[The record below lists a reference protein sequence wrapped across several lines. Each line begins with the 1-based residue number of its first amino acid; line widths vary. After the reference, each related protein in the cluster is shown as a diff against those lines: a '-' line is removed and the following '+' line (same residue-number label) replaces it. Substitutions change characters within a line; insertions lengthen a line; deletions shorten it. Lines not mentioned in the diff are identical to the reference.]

1 MTGWYAWLRQRIGLG
16 PSRQRSKA
24 DDQDDNTKSEEKK
37 YGPYELF
44 MVDEHGRATDAA
56 IQDIILAEGDDEGA
70 MEDTRERARRRGWSA
85 EMIERH
91 YGKPRPKEAE

>member
-1 MTGWYAWLRQRIGLG
+1 
-16 PSRQRSKA
+16 
-24 DDQDDNTKSEEKK
+24 
-37 YGPYELF
+37 
-44 MVDEHGRATDAA
+44 
-56 IQDIILAEGDDEGA
+56 